1 MVSAEGVRALI
12 VLAVVLLTVLLFS
25 FYYYLLQMTAMRP
38 KRRQRQRLDALI
50 REGGEWHEE
59 STGETTRQ
67 TQFKRPGIWQAL
79 ANRVQEAELFQA
91 REDRLAEFLR
101 RAGVQL
107 TPQEWLVLCGVLAAV
122 PLVFGLLMQR
132 LGLGLLIG
140 AVCGYSPVVYAR
152 LKTRRRTRAFDRQLN
167 DMLAIMSNSLKSG
180 YSFLQAVQMIA
191 GDMAP
196 PIADEFERMLR
207 EIRMGIPTEE
217 ALMSLNVRVQSQDFD
232 LIVTAI
238 VIQRQ
243 IGGNLAEILDS
254 IAETIRERVRI
265 QGEIKAMTAQGRFSA
280 LIFMVLPTGIGALL
294 YSINPEY
301 VGQLFTNP
309 IGWVMI
315 AMGVIGQVIG
325 ALVIRK
331 IVTIEV

>member
-1 MVSAEGVRALI
+1 MVWLTAL
-12 VLAVVLLTVLLFS
+12 VLTMVLCCFYFYLFQVLG
-25 FYYYLLQMTAMRP
+25 QRP
-38 KRRQRQRLDALI
+38 NKRRRERLQALI
-50 REGGEWHEE
+50 RESGEGVDSSYREPAKPERSGG
-59 STGETTRQ
+59 G
-67 TQFKRPGIWQAL
+67 KKPGLIEAAAQ
-79 ANRVQEAELFQA
+79 RIQEAELFQA

-101 RAGVQL
+101 RAGVSL
-107 TPQEWLVLCGVLAAV
+107 RPQEWLLLCGVLFAA
-122 PLVFGLLMQR
+122 PLVFGLLVGR
-132 LGLGLLIG
+132 FGLGLLLGIIAG
-140 AVCGYSPVVYAR
+140 FAPVLYGR
-152 LKTRRRTRAFDRQLN
+152 LKIKRRTRAFDRQLN

-217 ALMSLNVRVQSQDFD
+217 ALLGLNERVQSQDFD

-238 VIQRQ
+238 IIQRQ

-280 LIFMVLPTGIGALL
+280 LIFMILPSGIGLML
-294 YSINPEY
+294 YTINPEY
-301 VGQLFTNP
+301 VGQLFHNP
-309 IGWVMI
+309 IGW
-315 AMGVIGQVIG
+315 AMVGLGVIGQVIG
-325 ALVIRK
+325 AVLIRK
-331 IVTIEV
+331 IVTIAV